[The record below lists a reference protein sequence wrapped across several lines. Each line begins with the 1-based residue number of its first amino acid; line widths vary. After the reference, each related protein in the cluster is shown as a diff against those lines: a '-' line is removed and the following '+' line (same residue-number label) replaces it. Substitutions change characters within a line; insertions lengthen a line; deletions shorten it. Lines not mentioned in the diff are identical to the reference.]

1 MNLDEIKKEI
11 IRVGRF
17 LIEKDLTV
25 GSSGNISVRIPEENK
40 IVITPSM
47 IPFVKMTIEDLLVLD
62 PKGDV
67 IEGERNPSIETSLHL
82 KIYEARKD
90 INAIIHAHTIY
101 ASAFAV
107 ARKRIPPIL
116 DELIVYTGGEV
127 EVADYALPGS
137 EELAENVLKALGN
150 KKAVLLA
157 NHGLVAC
164 GRDLE
169 DALDVLLKVER
180 TARIFILTK
189 VIGEPHTL
197 PKESIEMEQE
207 FYEALNL
214 L

>member
-67 IEGERNPSIETSLHL
+67 IEGERNPSIETPLHL

-207 FYEALNL
+207 LYEALNL